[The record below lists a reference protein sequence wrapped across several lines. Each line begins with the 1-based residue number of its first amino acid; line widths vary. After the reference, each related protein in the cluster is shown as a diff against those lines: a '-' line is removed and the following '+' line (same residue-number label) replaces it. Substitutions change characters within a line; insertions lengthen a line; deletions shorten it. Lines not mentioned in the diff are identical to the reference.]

1 MLFKSLAPL
10 LCLLGVLSAAPLAAP
25 DAALHAGDNKDSPKL
40 KEPTAK
46 QKQIAAA
53 IAKGHAW
60 QKHVVEEKLFPE
72 CKTPDDFVQ
81 VIAKV
86 IANPTHHKKLENE
99 REAFFDQKSNT
110 IVIYNP
116 RARDKGTCFRPRN
129 GLKYYE
135 NLK

>member
-1 MLFKSLAPL
+1 MPLRRLSPVCLIALLLLAGSLAGL
-10 LCLLGVLSAAPLAAP
+10 EAA
-25 DAALHAGDNKDSPKL
+25 GQKETPKL

-46 QKQIAAA
+46 QKKIAEA
-53 IAKGHAW
+53 IGKGHAYE
-60 QKHVVEEKLFPE
+60 KHVVEEKLFPE
-72 CKTPDDFVQ
+72 CKTRDDFIQ

-86 IANPTHHKKLENE
+86 LANPTHHKELENE
-99 REAFFDQKSNT
+99 REAFFDKKSNT

-116 RARDKGTCFRPRN
+116 RAKDRGTCFRPRA

>member
-1 MLFKSLAPL
+1 MLLRGSASL
-10 LCLLGVLSAAPLAAP
+10 LCFVAALLAAP
-25 DAALHAGDNKDSPKL
+25 DAGQAGGKKDLPKP
-40 KEPTAK
+40 KEPTPK
-46 QKQIAAA
+46 QMKIAEA
-53 IAKGHAW
+53 IGKGHAW

-72 CKTPDDFVQ
+72 CKTPDDFVH

-86 IANPTHHKKLENE
+86 IANPTHHKKLEND

-110 IVIYNP
+110 IAIYNP

-135 NLK
+135 N